1 MYIKVDIGF
10 KKLFED
16 LVKGELKKMKSTMRL
31 ISAMGVV
38 VLFLDYSSAALRSDL
53 GKTVESNLKDV
64 SAIGVLYV
72 QDNTNSC
79 GLIVRRSQ
87 DSKSFDLAVR
97 GYSRSFCSK

>member
-1 MYIKVDIGF
+1 
-10 KKLFED
+10 
-16 LVKGELKKMKSTMRL
+16 MKSTIRLISAKLISKLISAKL

-97 GYSRSFCSK
+97 GYSKSFCSK